1 MEIISPEQR
10 KNKHCYFCGTGKSV
24 KYVVEVNDYVLDIH
38 PVKVYCCNKCV
49 LSYNKKRATEQRRM
63 MKGINREYNWL
74 LTKLKET
81 EEQPVGFARVMR
93 LKLEIEKLKE
103 IKLRVEK
110 GATQMDNCKHH
121 LEIPTIG
128 TCCDAY
134 SKAKRPDGKHWAH
147 YPECKSENCPLLN
160 PGLLENAQLETEE

>member
-10 KNKHCYFCGTGKSV
+10 KNKHCYFCGTGESV

-74 LTKLKET
+74 LTKLKEA

-93 LKLEIEKLKE
+93 LELEIKN
-103 IKLRVEK
+103 LR
-110 GATQMDNCKHH
+110 
-121 LEIPTIG
+121 
-128 TCCDAY
+128 
-134 SKAKRPDGKHWAH
+134 
-147 YPECKSENCPLLN
+147 KSSSE
-160 PGLLENAQLETEE
+160 